1 MNPIDLEGTAIPLFA
16 LPTLEAAAKLREF
29 GEDETAEAL
38 ESAAVDVML
47 PPAGEV
53 EPSAFGLLHELGP
66 SRARLYLG
74 RSHVFGYVAPA
85 APGGGLL
92 EIRHAGNISP
102 DNSLRGNPVVV
113 RLDHLHIAAYPG
125 GGTHHVLF
133 DFAAQHETERGS
145 ERLHFAMTSE
155 VGEGEEA
162 AILGLPIFVGLQVGS
177 EGLDFQCR
185 TGARLAEG
193 SYFAVQVPSE
203 RKAVWDW
210 AEWAF
215 DMGRG
220 QVVNRGQRSRLLPY
234 NYVAFSVCRPM
245 ALAR

>member
-1 MNPIDLEGTAIPLFA
+1 
-16 LPTLEAAAKLREF
+16 
-29 GEDETAEAL
+29 
-38 ESAAVDVML
+38 
-47 PPAGEV
+47 
-53 EPSAFGLLHELGP
+53 
-66 SRARLYLG
+66 
-74 RSHVFGYVAPA
+74 VFGYVAPA

-185 TGARLAEG
+185 TVNVRNSGDRTLLRFLATDAFKAGLGLVATWQPALVPLSAMAVGIFDAIGDPKRSSNVVVQDFHLGLDFSASPTGARLAEG